1 MVEFIECEIRSF
13 FSANPSD
20 ADAAF
25 TFAGLSSYERLLAH
39 ACSAYNSLNSS
50 SSDDPEAASGRRGGG
65 GGRLLRVENPSGGK
79 FVPSDPSLAA
89 FLRRRLLASKEATS

>member
-20 ADAAF
+20 PDAAF

-39 ACSAYNSLNSS
+39 ACSAYNSLHSRLPDGDS
-50 SSDDPEAASGRRGGG
+50 QMLGLYAFGTLGLRDYGSDT
-65 GGRLLRVENPSGGK
+65 LRCK
-79 FVPSDPSLAA
+79 M
-89 FLRRRLLASKEATS
+89 